1 MQPKS
6 LPLLEQ
12 ITQNP
17 LLIESGA
24 NELFQSSINHVIN
37 HPEAEKMLSSATMA
51 AANDDDFWPT
61 TDGDW
66 RAAYRPYIVKDGVLQ
81 IPVMGVL
88 LSRFP
93 YQLGRWATG
102 YQYIAKCLE
111 RGLADDN
118 VKKIAFVC
126 DTPGGEVTECFELK
140 DKIYEARG
148 KKPMRAFAANHAYS
162 AGYAI
167 ASACDEIVIT
177 RSGGVGSVGVVTAHV
192 DYSAAMEKYGIKVT
206 FIFAGDHKVDGNP
219 YEKLPAAV
227 KSRIQKRI
235 NKIYGVFTSTVA
247 RDRGMD
253 ESDVIAT
260 KALTYDPEEAIE
272 VGFADKIGALDEE
285 MVLYATE
292 TGEEDSEMANDNAT
306 KVEGIDKATHDAAVA
321 KAHSDGMTAG
331 KDRIKSILGC
341 DEAKARPAAALSAAL
356 NTSMTADEAKAF
368 LATLPEEKAPE
379 AKTDEKPDNASTQ
392 PGGQKP
398 QAKTPFETAMESGDN
413 PDVGADTNGKQ
424 GKTTDED
431 LSASILSDYAG
442 ASNRRKTA
450 A

>member
-1 MQPKS
+1 MPRNM
-6 LPLLEQ
+6 PLLEQ

-17 LLIESGA
+17 LLIETGA

-37 HPEAEKMLSSATMA
+37 HPESEKMLAGATMA
-51 AANDDDFWPT
+51 AANDDDFWPS

-81 IPVMGVL
+81 IPVQGVL

-227 KSRIQKRI
+227 KTRIQKRI

-292 TGEEDSEMANDNAT
+292 TGEEDSEMANDNNT

-321 KAHSDGMTAG
+321 SARTEGMTAG
-331 KDRIKSILGC
+331 KERIKTILGS
-341 DEAKARPAAALSAAL
+341 DQAKTRPAAAMSAAL
-356 NTSMTADEAKAF
+356 NTNMSADEAKEF
-368 LATLPEEKAPE
+368 LATLPEEKPAQ
-379 AKTDEKPDNASTQ
+379 ATTEKVEPKAGET
-392 PGGQKP
+392 GGKP
-398 QAKTPFETAMESGDN
+398 AAKTPFENAMESGDN
-413 PDVGADTNGKQ
+413 PEVGADTNGKQ